1 MKAAGVFVGLIT
13 CPPGRHRPFLE
24 WHDGD
29 HRPENVGQIPHMFHS
44 ARWIAPP
51 ESVPCREFGPDS
63 PVGEAGEYLL
73 TYWSTAEPRQL
84 RGDMFALAD
93 KLRALGRLQ
102 PMGRDFRIT
111 WREYLRPV
119 QGYSDPGLGLSPD
132 AVPLVPHDGLVVT
145 VGRAPDDG
153 GQWSAEY
160 DRAILPSLLA
170 SGSVL
175 AALTLTAA
183 SFSEAAPRLF
193 VHLHYTRGNPVEA
206 QQAIRAAVGAKP
218 EIDYRGA
225 YVPQHW
231 SQPQFFR

>member
-63 PVGEAGEYLL
+63 PVGEAGEYL
-73 TYWSTAEPRQL
+73 
-84 RGDMFALAD
+84 
-93 KLRALGRLQ
+93 
-102 PMGRDFRIT
+102 
-111 WREYLRPV
+111 RPV
-119 QGYSDPGLGLSPD
+119 QGYSDPALGLSPD

-183 SFSEAAPRLF
+183 SPSEAAPRLF
-193 VHLHYTRGNPVEA
+193 VHRHYTRGNPVEA
-206 QQAIRAAVGAKP
+206 QQAIRAAVGANP